1 MQVLFKQIIILYSSI
16 AIIVVNGSNLRTNIN
31 NKKNRLATT
40 NSRSI
45 NLQTTA
51 ENGNAPT
58 GKLHRCKYTGPPDHL
73 DDYLTQ
79 KQLNSKTDLYYQ
91 KRRTKGYFQHLFV
104 EKECTNGLPG
114 TSNEHGSCV
123 STLRIGQQCGPDE
136 DWSIIAPDE
145 FDGPGVMWRN
155 DKECDPNVHNT
166 NITVSADFFCPVK
179 KECIHVH
186 RCSFAGEGTPV
197 TEANTNTNQDIK
209 TVKAGYF
216 EHVFEPEECSNGLP
230 PKPSAET
237 PGVRCVTSMRWK
249 ESCGGDHDWEAFSP
263 GEGKDGKAKVRWYT
277 SHTCEKTLVA
287 VDYYCSLGPSGLEM
301 KRRLH
306 RCTFKGKSDVDKAP
320 KSWCEAR
327 QDNSFEGKPK
337 IGTHPWYGTERH
349 AGTPPPGFCMI
360 HEFKD
365 EECTNN
371 LPPKNAE
378 CLVATHRL
386 KECGAEQDFHIIGPG
401 DKDSSGMRA
410 GIRWYNGLETGPCG
424 DADFTIDYY
433 CDTECVRKCENGGK
447 LIGSTCS
454 CKCNQANQNAGKTFW
469 TGVECQICG
478 AKEEKDCSP
487 DAGLKL
493 DKKNCKCISAD
504 APVPAKS
511 DGEIK
516 KAKDDQEGT
525 IKKLA
530 AAKKATDAMLD
541 AVEMNQANKKMAESK
556 AKMEQEQSKVEDEMQ
571 NMDQNVEK
579 VKEIATAVETAKIT
593 AKNDDKT
600 N

>member
-1 MQVLFKQIIILYSSI
+1 MWKDVLLICGI
-16 AIIVVNGSNLRTNIN
+16 ALSVAQASNLRTNS
-31 NKKNRLATT
+31 KHKFVQ
-40 NSRSI
+40 
-45 NLQTTA
+45 LQTDA
-51 ENGNAPT
+51 KNGNSPT
-58 GKLHRCKYTGPPDHL
+58 GTLHRCKYTGPPDRL
-73 DDYLTQ
+73 EDYLTA
-79 KQLNSKTDLYYQ
+79 KQMTSKTDLYYQ
-91 KRRTKGYFQHLFV
+91 KKRAKGYFQHLFV

-114 TSNEHGSCV
+114 TQNEHGSCV

-136 DWSIIAPDE
+136 DWSVIAPDE

-155 DKECDPNVHNT
+155 DKECDPNIHNT
-166 NITVSADFFCPVK
+166 NITVSADFFCPVS

-197 TEANTNTNQDIK
+197 TERNPNTNSDIK

-230 PKPSAET
+230 PAPSVSH
-237 PGVRCVTSMRWK
+237 PGVRCITSLRWK

-263 GEGKDGKAKVRWYT
+263 AEGNGGKAKVRWYT

-306 RCTFKGKSDVDKAP
+306 RCTFKGKSNVDKAP
-320 KSWCEAR
+320 KPWCEAR
-327 QDNSFEGKPK
+327 HENTFEGKPK
-337 IGTHPWYGTERH
+337 VGTHPWYGTERH

-371 LPPKNAE
+371 LPPKNVE

-386 KECGAEQDFHIIGPG
+386 KECGAEQDFHVIGPG

-410 GIRWYNGLETGPCG
+410 GIRWYNALETGPCG
-424 DADFTIDYY
+424 DADMTIDYY

-447 LIGSTCS
+447 KISATCS
-454 CKCNQANQNAGKTFW
+454 CKCNQKNQKAGQTYW

-478 AKEEKDCSP
+478 AKESDCSA

-493 DKKNCKCISAD
+493 DKNNCRCVSVD
-504 APVPAKS
+504 APVSKASDAEMKKS
-511 DGEIK
+511 REE
-516 KAKDDQEGT
+516 QEKT
-525 IKKLA
+525 VEKLNA
-530 AAKKATDAMLD
+530 VKKATDAMLD
-541 AVEMNQANKKMAESK
+541 ASDSNTANKKLAEAK
-556 AKMEQEQSKVEDEMQ
+556 AKMDQEQAKVEDEMAKT
-571 NMDQNVEK
+571 DQNVEK
-579 VKEIATAVETAKIT
+579 VKELTSSINAAEIT
-593 AKNDDKT
+593 AKNDS
-600 N
+600 

>member
-1 MQVLFKQIIILYSSI
+1 
-16 AIIVVNGSNLRTNIN
+16 
-31 NKKNRLATT
+31 
-40 NSRSI
+40 
-45 NLQTTA
+45 
-51 ENGNAPT
+51 
-58 GKLHRCKYTGPPDHL
+58 
-73 DDYLTQ
+73 
-79 KQLNSKTDLYYQ
+79 
-91 KRRTKGYFQHLFV
+91 
-104 EKECTNGLPG
+104 
-114 TSNEHGSCV
+114 
-123 STLRIGQQCGPDE
+123 
-136 DWSIIAPDE
+136 
-145 FDGPGVMWRN
+145 
-155 DKECDPNVHNT
+155 
-166 NITVSADFFCPVK
+166 
-179 KECIHVH
+179 
-186 RCSFAGEGTPV
+186 
-197 TEANTNTNQDIK
+197 
-209 TVKAGYF
+209 
-216 EHVFEPEECSNGLP
+216 
-230 PKPSAET
+230 
-237 PGVRCVTSMRWK
+237 
-249 ESCGGDHDWEAFSP
+249 
-263 GEGKDGKAKVRWYT
+263 
-277 SHTCEKTLVA
+277 
-287 VDYYCSLGPSGLEM
+287 
-301 KRRLH
+301 
-306 RCTFKGKSDVDKAP
+306 
-320 KSWCEAR
+320 
-327 QDNSFEGKPK
+327 
-337 IGTHPWYGTERH
+337 
-349 AGTPPPGFCMI
+349 
-360 HEFKD
+360 
-365 EECTNN
+365 
-371 LPPKNAE
+371 
-378 CLVATHRL
+378 
-386 KECGAEQDFHIIGPG
+386 
-401 DKDSSGMRA
+401 MRA

-579 VKEIATAVETAKIT
+579 VKEIATAVETAMIT